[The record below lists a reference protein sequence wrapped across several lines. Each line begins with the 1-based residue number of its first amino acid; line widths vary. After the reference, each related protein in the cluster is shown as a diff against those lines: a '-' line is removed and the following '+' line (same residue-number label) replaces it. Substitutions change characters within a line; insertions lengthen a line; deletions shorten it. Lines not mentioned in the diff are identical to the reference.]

1 MHSQRAV
8 LSHAL
13 CGDRSYLRRFISLR
27 VRFKEVIRA
36 DENSGAIYYTET
48 YDRNMMVY
56 AEYGLICIIALSDSG
71 AMST

>member
-13 CGDRSYLRRFISLR
+13 CGDRSWTISLR
-27 VRFKEVIRA
+27 VGFEEVICA
-36 DENSGAIYYTET
+36 DENSEAIYYTET